1 MKFRRSLLLALV
13 SSQLILFGCAN
24 GYKEF
29 YKQASQATLE
39 SVASR
44 RVTPPPPSPI
54 VERSGPSPSD
64 SQQVLDVYAKRGYIM
79 IGNSFFNSGRNES
92 EDSAIRQ
99 GQEVGADLVLI
110 LNPIY
115 KGSVTSSVPISTP
128 TSTTSR
134 STGTAT
140 AYGPSGT
147 ATAYGSG
154 TTTTYG
160 STTTYIPVTVH
171 RSDFGAIYFVKQHFG
186 LGLFT
191 RDLSD
196 SERQEL
202 QSNKGVVVRL
212 VVDES
217 PAFDADILVGDIVL
231 AIDGVSVSGMKSFSD
246 LLRQRDGRS
255 VSIALLRRGLRIE
268 KTVQLKS

>member
-1 MKFRRSLLLALV
+1 MNFNRPLLLALL
-13 SSQLILFGCAN
+13 SAQLLLLGCAS

-29 YKQASQATLE
+29 YKPASQLTLD
-39 SVASR
+39 SIAAR
-44 RVTPPPPSPI
+44 RVAAPPTIPILERVPPT
-54 VERSGPSPSD
+54 D
-64 SQQVLDVYAKRGYIM
+64 SQLVLDAYAKRGYLM
-79 IGNSFFNSGRNES
+79 IGNSFFNSGRTES

-99 GQEVGADLVLI
+99 GQAVGADLVLI
-110 LNPIY
+110 MNPTY
-115 KGSVTSSVPISTP
+115 TGSVTSRVPITTP
-128 TSTTSR
+128 TTTTSR

-140 AYGPSGT
+140 AYGPGGT

-160 STTTYIPVTVH
+160 SNTTYVPITIN
-171 RSDFGAIYFVKQHFG
+171 RSDFGAVFFVKQRFG

-212 VVDES
+212 VVDAS
-217 PAFDADILVGDIVL
+217 PAFDADVLVGDTVL
-231 AIDGVSVSGMKSFSD
+231 SIDGLAVSGMQGFSN
-246 LLRQRDGRS
+246 LLHQRDGKM
-255 VSIALLRRGLRIE
+255 VTLTLLRRGQRIE
-268 KTVQLKS
+268 KTVQLNP

>member
-1 MKFRRSLLLALV
+1 M
-13 SSQLILFGCAN
+13 GCAN
-24 GYKEF
+24 GYKDF
-29 YKQASQATLE
+29 YKSASQPTLDA
-39 SVASR
+39 VAAR
-44 RVTPPPPSPI
+44 RVAPPPATPQ
-54 VERSGPSPSD
+54 VERAQPAASD
-64 SQQVLDVYAKRGYIM
+64 LILDAYAKRSYVM
-79 IGNSFFNSGRNES
+79 IGNSFFNSGKNES

-99 GQEVGADLVLI
+99 GQQVGADLVLI
-110 LNPIY
+110 LNPVY
-115 KGSVTSSVPISTP
+115 KGSITSSIPLTTP
-128 TSTTSR
+128 TQTVSR

-140 AYGPSGT
+140 AYGPAGT

-160 STTTYIPVTVH
+160 TNTTYIPVTVH
-171 RSDFGAIYFVKQHFG
+171 RSDFGSVFFVKQRFG

-217 PAFDADILVGDIVL
+217 PAFNADILVGDIVL
-231 AIDGVSVSGMKSFSD
+231 SIDGVSVGSMQSFTD
-246 LLRQRDGRS
+246 ILRQRSGKL
-255 VSIALLRRGLRIE
+255 VSIALLRRGQRVDKE
-268 KTVQLKS
+268 VQLNP